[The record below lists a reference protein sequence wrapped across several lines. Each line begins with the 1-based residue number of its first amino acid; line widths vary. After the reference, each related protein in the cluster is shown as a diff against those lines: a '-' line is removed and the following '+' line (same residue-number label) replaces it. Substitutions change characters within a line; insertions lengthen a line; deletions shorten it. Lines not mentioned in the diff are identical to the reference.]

1 MSDSTE
7 TVSPSPAPA
16 PAKRTRGPR
25 AEVTKGTILSLHRV
39 LGEAGLRSQVEAHK
53 DDKVFMNAV
62 RQAAADLDCLAEF
75 APAKIPDGGLL
86 NKAGGAFIS
95 LRHLGGA
102 SGGAYKVRTEGDSVI
117 VTLA

>member
-1 MSDSTE
+1 MSDSVE
-7 TVSPSPAPA
+7 TA

-25 AEVTKGTILSLHRV
+25 AEFTKGTILNLHRV
-39 LGEAGLRSQVEAHK
+39 LGDAGLVAQVKART
-53 DDKVFMNAV
+53 DDPVFMQAV
-62 RQAAADLDCLAEF
+62 KLAAADLECLAEF

-102 SGGAYKVRTEGDSVI
+102 SGGAYKVRTEGESVI